1 MYITWLGHSA
11 FRLQDKIGVDGVSV
25 VTDPFDPNVIGLKW
39 SSLESD
45 IVTISANNSQHNFTK
60 GIKGDPVVID
70 CPGEYE
76 YKGVYIEGIDTAP
89 TVIYRIQI
97 DDLVITHL
105 GSINRTLDA
114 KEVEQLEGTDILLIP
129 VGGKDCLNA
138 KNAVEVVN
146 QIEPRIVIPMNYQ
159 SDGLKLELDSV
170 EKFIK
175 EIGLNPRRE
184 DKLKISKKDLPIE
197 DTELIILN
205 Y

>member
-11 FRLQDKIGVDGVSV
+11 FRLQDKIGTDGVSV
-25 VTDPFDPNVIGLKW
+25 VTDPFDPTVTGLKW

-45 IVTISANNSQHNFTK
+45 IVVISTSNNQHNFIK
-60 GIKGDPVVID
+60 GIKGEPVVID

-76 YKGVYIEGIDTAP
+76 YKGFYIEGIDAKP
-89 TVIYRIQI
+89 VVLYRIQI
-97 DDLVITHL
+97 DDLVIAHL
-105 GSINRTLDA
+105 GSINRVLDV

-129 VGGKDCLNA
+129 VGGKDCLTA
-138 KNAVEVVN
+138 KTAVEVVN
-146 QIEPRIVIPMNYQ
+146 QIEPRIVIPMSYQ
-159 SDGLKLELDSV
+159 LDGFKLDLDSV
-170 EKFIK
+170 EKFVK

-184 DKLKISKKDLPIE
+184 DKLKINKKDLPIE